1 MPYILRT
8 LEPSVST
15 INYDLEDVLEEEIVL
30 IELEIEIIIYM
41 PIN

>member
-8 LEPSVST
+8 LEPSVPT

>member
-1 MPYILRT
+1 MPYILWT
-8 LEPSVST
+8 LEPSVPT